1 MITFFCSK
9 LPVYIY
15 AFICFID
22 NCQERKAALRAW
34 SKRLEA
40 ECEALEKALAEVK
53 IKAEEKKKRAEE
65 RKKAGLPE
73 NDGPGGEGSYQRPKR
88 MYGRSDFRGVYRSDS
103 NKWMARIT
111 VAGKKLSLGSFS
123 TEIAAAQAYDGA
135 CVLRGIQKSLSLSY
149 FSFFLSHN
157 FFFYLAITAA
167 SKKYFGEKS
176 KLNFDEDGNML
187 GKAAAAAAA
196 KSATSPADG
205 ELKEEEKKATDD
217 EGGIATEVAATDGK
231 SEVGANME
239 AEAEVAPDTA
249 MDTAA
254 AAYDLMATDLP
265 AESVVAP
272 PPVVAS

>member
-9 LPVYIY
+9 LPVYIC

-34 SKRLEA
+34 AKRLEA

-53 IKAEEKKKRAEE
+53 IEAEEKKKRAEE

-135 CVLRGIQKSLSLSY
+135 CVLRGIQKSLSLFLLLLP
-149 FSFFLSHN
+149 FSQFLFLSCNYSGLQKVLRREKQAQFRRGRKH
-157 FFFYLAITAA
+157 A
-167 SKKYFGEKS
+167 GEGRS
-176 KLNFDEDGNML
+176 
-187 GKAAAAAAA
+187 
-196 KSATSPADG
+196 SRRR
-205 ELKEEEKKATDD
+205 EKRH
-217 EGGIATEVAATDGK
+217 I
-231 SEVGANME
+231 
-239 AEAEVAPDTA
+239 PRRW
-249 MDTAA
+249 
-254 AAYDLMATDLP
+254 
-265 AESVVAP
+265 
-272 PPVVAS
+272 